1 MEQTPGAAD
10 QILKPARQ
18 LIEKYKIALQLLG
31 NATEQ
36 LIIANEI
43 LIKGVKDLEE
53 IAEELKN
60 NGEQPN
66 G

>member
-10 QILKPARQ
+10 QIRKPARR
-18 LIEKYKIALQLLG
+18 LIEKYKIALQILG

-43 LIKGVKDLEE
+43 LIKGIKDLEE
-53 IAEELKN
+53 IAEELNK
-60 NGEQPN
+60 GEQPN